1 MARMPEGETKWGYSL
16 YVSGIAPHNFLRQP
30 LDKNFLD
37 KGKAVLFFTA
47 LTIQSE
53 SRLVRLI

>member
-1 MARMPEGETKWGYSL
+1 MPEGETKWGYSL
-16 YVSGIAPHNFLRQP
+16 CVSGIAPHNFLRQP
-30 LDKNFLD
+30 LDKNFPD
-37 KGKAVLFFTA
+37 NGKAVLFFTA